1 MANKCH
7 LRKTTYTLIFSLVL
21 VYGELQIHLRWTK
34 LVVVIISFLILPCY
48 RCMVNGILKF
58 VGAGEFSKFL
68 FRMAVGRISISHL
81 VLLLF
86 VFSPER

>member
-1 MANKCH
+1 
-7 LRKTTYTLIFSLVL
+7 
-21 VYGELQIHLRWTK
+21 
-34 LVVVIISFLILPCY
+34 
-48 RCMVNGILKF
+48 MVNGILKF